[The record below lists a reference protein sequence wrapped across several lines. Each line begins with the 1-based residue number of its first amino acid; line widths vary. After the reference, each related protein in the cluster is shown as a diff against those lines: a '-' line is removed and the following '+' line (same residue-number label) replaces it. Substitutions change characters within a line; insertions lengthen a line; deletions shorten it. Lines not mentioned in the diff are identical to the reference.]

1 MVFMGHGLAA
11 AFFTMTAV
19 VAAVTLW
26 RVEVRVLRLPPAG
39 ITVYLSTI
47 LILCKSAGA
56 LVYGGVLAPLVR
68 WAKPRLQL
76 RVALIFVTLALSYP
90 LLRTADLVPTASIV
104 DVARSI
110 SIDRANSLKA
120 RFDQEEKLLER
131 ASQRPLFGW
140 GRFGRSR
147 IYDIYGRDISVT
159 DGRWIST
166 LGQFGLFGFVAE
178 FGLLALPVF
187 RAASVLRLTVSASDR
202 IILAALALILAVNII
217 DLLPNALL
225 TPWTWL
231 LAGALLGR
239 VEALHAV
246 IRQRE
251 RSEVVFSAGER
262 RAG

>member
-1 MVFMGHGLAA
+1 VVAGLIYSLPMLLEIRISPQLHLWVYGYSPSDFIQEMRDGGYRPMVFMGHGLAA

-110 SIDRANSLKA
+110 SID
-120 RFDQEEKLLER
+120 
-131 ASQRPLFGW
+131 
-140 GRFGRSR
+140 
-147 IYDIYGRDISVT
+147 
-159 DGRWIST
+159 
-166 LGQFGLFGFVAE
+166 
-178 FGLLALPVF
+178 
-187 RAASVLRLTVSASDR
+187 
-202 IILAALALILAVNII
+202 
-217 DLLPNALL
+217 
-225 TPWTWL
+225 
-231 LAGALLGR
+231 
-239 VEALHAV
+239 
-246 IRQRE
+246 
-251 RSEVVFSAGER
+251 
-262 RAG
+262 